1 MPPELPDIDAAVAEF
16 EQKLERVRVLYEQY
30 FLGIQKRAPSVL
42 LKDVARLQ
50 YLLDQ
55 QQIRNTSVRFRY
67 RNLLQKLSTYRAYWG
82 RTMRA
87 MEAGTY
93 HRDVARTKRH
103 LASRGLQLP
112 DDIGIRSPAD
122 LERALASALSRPVE
136 TPAVTGDPAV
146 AAAAATERPPPA
158 ATPAPPAAGPPP
170 AAHADLDEQHL
181 QSLFRRFQRAKEA
194 CGQDPSTVRYDA
206 LVRSVRQQ
214 LPQLRER
221 HPGREIEFQVVVRE
235 GKVVL
240 RATAK

>member
-1 MPPELPDIDAAVAEF
+1 MAEF

-30 FLGIQKRAPSVL
+30 FLGIQKRAPLVL
-42 LKDVARLQ
+42 LKNVARLQ

-55 QQIRNTSVRFRY
+55 QQIRNTAVRFRY
-67 RNLLQKLSTYRAYWG
+67 RSLLQKLSSYRAYWG
-82 RTMRA
+82 RTVRQ

-103 LASRGLQLP
+103 LASRGVRLP
-112 DDIGIRSPAD
+112 DQIAIHSPAD
-122 LERALASALSRPVE
+122 LERALASALRRPEAEDDE
-136 TPAVTGDPAV
+136 TGAASAAPATAVTNRPAAV
-146 AAAAATERPPPA
+146 SQAMPPA
-158 ATPAPPAAGPPP
+158 PADGG
-170 AAHADLDEQHL
+170 LGDEEL
-181 QSLFRRFQRAKEA
+181 QALFRRYQRAKAA
-194 CGQDPSTVRYDA
+194 CGQDPASVGLEALARTVRK
-206 LVRSVRQQ
+206 Q

>member
-1 MPPELPDIDAAVAEF
+1 VPPELPDIDAAVAEF

-136 TPAVTGDPAV
+136 TPPGTGDPAV
-146 AAAAATERPPPA
+146 AAAAAPERSPVA
-158 ATPAPPAAGPPP
+158 APAPPAPGPPP
-170 AAHADLDEQHL
+170 AAHAELDEQQL
-181 QSLFRRFQRAKEA
+181 QSLFRRYQRAKQA
-194 CGQDPSTVRYDA
+194 CGQDPGTVRYDA

-221 HPGREIEFQVVVRE
+221 HPGRQIEFQVVVRE

>member
-1 MPPELPDIDAAVAEF
+1 MAAELPDVEAAVAEF
-16 EQKLERVRVLYEQY
+16 EQKLERLRVLYEQY
-30 FLGIQKRAPSVL
+30 FLGIQKRAPLVL
-42 LKDVARLQ
+42 LKNVARLQ

-55 QQIRNTSVRFRY
+55 QQIRNTAVRFRY
-67 RNLLQKLSTYRAYWG
+67 RGLLQKLSSYRAYWG
-82 RTMRA
+82 RTVRQ

-112 DDIGIRSPAD
+112 DQIAIHSPAD
-122 LERALASALSRPVE
+122 LERALASALRRAEAEDAPEAPSAAPA
-136 TPAVTGDPAV
+136 TAVT
-146 AAAAATERPPPA
+146 RPPPA
-158 ATPAPPAAGPPP
+158 APRAAPIAPAD
-170 AAHADLDEQHL
+170 ADLGEEQL
-181 QSLFRRFQRAKEA
+181 QALFRRYQRAKA
-194 CGQDPSTVRYDA
+194 DCGQDPATVGFETLARTVRK
-206 LVRSVRQQ
+206 Q